1 MQNYIFYFE
10 DNTYLVFSLTPQ
22 EFQRVKEVFLT
33 AKTHIILDN
42 TIISKQN
49 VRYVTEHKE
58 QPLPESAVPDYMEQ
72 AEYEYLKALR
82 RGEIDG
88 ASEEGNGY

>member
-22 EFQRVKEVFLT
+22 EFSKVKHVFSSD
-33 AKTHIILDN
+33 KTHVILDN
-42 TIISKQN
+42 TIIAKQS

-58 QPLPESAVPDYMEQ
+58 QPLPESAVPEHMEQ
-72 AEYEYLKALR
+72 EVYEYLKQLE
-82 RGEIDG
+82 RGGING
-88 ASEEGNGY
+88 TTKEGNGY